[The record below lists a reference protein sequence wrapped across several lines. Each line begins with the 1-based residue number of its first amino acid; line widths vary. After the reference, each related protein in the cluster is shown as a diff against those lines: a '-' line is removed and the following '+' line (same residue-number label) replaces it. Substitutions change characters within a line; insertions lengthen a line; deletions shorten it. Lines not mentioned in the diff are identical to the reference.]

1 MEWPQGDSRTLS
13 LYLKPVSQIM
23 YCEQCGARCQQIHET
38 TVRRVRDLPL
48 FEYRVVL
55 HVPRRRVWC
64 ERCGAAR
71 LEKLDWLGRYQRVT
85 ERFAK
90 ACEKLLQAASV
101 QAVAAFY
108 ELGWHTVKSI
118 DKMRLR
124 ARVAEPDWST
134 IRYLAMDEFALHKG
148 HRYATVVVDPIG
160 RQVLWVGPG
169 RSRETARAFFEQLPE
184 GVAER
189 IEAVAIDMTT
199 AYELEIKEQCP
210 QAEIVFDLYHV
221 VAKYGRE
228 VIDRVRVDQA
238 NQLRHDKPAR
248 KVLKSSRWLLLR
260 NRHNLKPEQ
269 AVHLKELLAAN
280 QSLLCVYV
288 LRDELKRLWFYRKP
302 ACAEKAW
309 GQWFEQAQQS
319 GIAALQKFAQRLQGY
334 WHGIV
339 ARCRH
344 PLNTSVVE
352 GINNTIKVIKRR
364 AYGYRDELKRLWFYR
379 KPAWA
384 EKAWGQWFEQAQQ
397 SGIAALQKF
406 AQRLQGYWHGIV
418 ARCRHP
424 LNTSVV
430 EGINNTIKVIKRRA
444 YGYRDEQYF
453 FLKIRAAFPG
463 IPR

>member
-124 ARVAEPDWST
+124 AR
-134 IRYLAMDEFALHKG
+134 
-148 HRYATVVVDPIG
+148 
-160 RQVLWVGPG
+160 
-169 RSRETARAFFEQLPE
+169 
-184 GVAER
+184 VAER

-364 AYGYRDELKRLWFYR
+364 AYGYRDE
-379 KPAWA
+379 
-384 EKAWGQWFEQAQQ
+384 
-397 SGIAALQKF
+397 
-406 AQRLQGYWHGIV
+406 
-418 ARCRHP
+418 
-424 LNTSVV
+424 
-430 EGINNTIKVIKRRA
+430 
-444 YGYRDEQYF
+444 QYF

-463 IPR
+463 IQR